1 MTEFKHK
8 LILYSTIVFL
18 LVFIFI
24 QRGCTAQTIHNTTKQ
39 KVIVPEKKGEF
50 KNPTAIINIKG
61 KKDSIV
67 WKNKIIRTE
76 NPFNKKLAE
85 DFILSQKEND
95 SLKSLKLYLD
105 AIEEVDGTYV
115 FDNKDLKLEVYTKTR
130 GEILEIIPK
139 YTIKERE
146 EIVQVKE
153 KRTVFALYAGAGL
166 NTTTTL
172 EKLTPEVNLGFQN
185 KKGSI
190 LTFKYG
196 ITDKS
201 VGVGYSLRIKN
212 YKK

>member
-1 MTEFKHK
+1 MIKNNYK
-8 LILYSTIVFL
+8 IIPYLVIIGL
-18 LVFIFI
+18 LVYIFI
-24 QRGCTAQTIHNTTKQ
+24 LPETKQNKTLTQ
-39 KVIVPEKKGEF
+39 KVIIPEKKGEI
-50 KNPTAIINIKG
+50 KNPVVIIKHKG
-61 KKDSIV
+61 IKDSII
-67 WKNKIIRTE
+67 WRDKIIRTE
-76 NPFNKKLAE
+76 NPVNKKLAK

-115 FDNKDLKLEVYTKTR
+115 FNDKYLNIELTTKTR
-130 GEILEIIPK
+130 GEILKISSK

-146 EIVQVKE
+146 EIVQVKQKE
-153 KRTVFALYAGAGL
+153 TVFAIYAGAGL

-185 KKGSI
+185 KKGDI
-190 LTFKYG
+190 ITFKYG

-201 VGVGYSLRIKN
+201 VGVGYSLRILN